1 MELILSICLI
11 ANPGT
16 CREEAVSVNL
26 EQPQIPVQC
35 MMGALPVIAE
45 WSETHPKWK
54 VTKWRCGRAGAGGR
68 EI

>member
-11 ANPGT
+11 TNPGT

-26 EQPQIPVQC
+26 EQPTIPVQC

-45 WSETHPKWK
+45 WSESHPKWR
-54 VTKWRCGRAGAGGR
+54 VTKWRCGRPGAGGR

>member
-16 CREEAVSVNL
+16 CREEAVSVGAEL
-26 EQPQIPVQC
+26 RPAPVQC
-35 MMGALPVIAE
+35 MIGAPPVIAE

-54 VTKWRCGRAGAGGR
+54 VTRWRCARPGAAGRD
-68 EI
+68 I